1 MPNLAAPALRVSAA
15 QRTELARMAASTMEP
30 RRVPIQARA
39 LSMAADGV
47 ANEEI
52 ARSCGVTSDT
62 VRRWRSRFVQSGLA
76 GIGLIAK
83 GRGRRTSL
91 PTSTIAEVL
100 RLTVHEPPRHGA
112 TVWSTRMM
120 AAQVGIGKD
129 AVARIWAQHD
139 LRPQKRQPV
148 PERQGPGDESDR
160 GRDAVLLQYALLR
173 GDVLEIHRLVDAEL
187 AVQSEPSPRRAWL
200 LAGRSFA
207 SILDSQFAAA
217 YDDASAGL
225 RMGVEQ
231 RLFKA
236 LCALSSGMGGLER
249 DGSDIVSVE
258 RAVAAVLRMPADE
271 VLREAWTAALTAEAA
286 MSVGRLDLAEN
297 VARRV
302 WLASAQTDPPESI
315 FAGQALVRALL
326 FQGRLEEAS
335 ALAPEVD
342 VGARRHGLD
351 ALRLV
356 VRGSMAYVDAL
367 SGRFEDLTRH
377 ADTIGELASQ
387 CPAGYFVAG
396 GMVLTAYALATA
408 QRAQQAADVLLHGAG
423 GPLLPNI
430 QLVDRAYGYELL
442 VTAALS
448 LGDVSAARQW
458 QHVASSLTGL
468 PQNGMAAAALGRID
482 ARLAVA
488 EGEASAGAALA
499 ERSAAIAAGNAGHL
513 DATRAQLLAGS
524 ALLFDAE
531 DNWPAR
537 LALSTASEQ
546 ALLLGA
552 TSLAV
557 LARRDLRSVGLRLIG
572 EPQEPM
578 SPREREVAELLLV
591 GASDVRISA
600 TLGVS
605 RRTVQSH
612 VRRVLKALDLPSR
625 TAVPRALRDD
635 QDRGAPSQQLTPRQ
649 YQVAELVSRGYTNHG
664 AARALHVSIKTIE
677 KHLGDVYRRLGID
690 SRSALAA
697 RWSL

>member
-1 MPNLAAPALRVSAA
+1 
-15 QRTELARMAASTMEP
+15 
-30 RRVPIQARA
+30 
-39 LSMAADGV
+39 MAADGV

-76 GIGLIAK
+76 GVGLVAK
-83 GRGRRTSL
+83 GRGRRTTL
-91 PTSTIAEVL
+91 PAATIAEVL
-100 RLTVHEPPRHGA
+100 RLTLHEQPGHGA
-112 TVWSTRMM
+112 TAWSTRAM
-120 AAQVGIGKD
+120 AARVGIGKD

-139 LRPQKRQPV
+139 LQPHRSRLRE
-148 PERQGPGDESDR
+148 PQGPRDGSDR
-160 GRDAVLLQYALLR
+160 GKDAVLLQYALLR
-173 GDVLEIHRLVDAEL
+173 GDVSEIHRLVDTEL
-187 AVQSEPSPRRAWL
+187 AVQGEPSPRRAWL

-217 YDDASAGL
+217 HDDASAGL

-231 RLFKA
+231 RLFQA
-236 LCALSSGMGGLER
+236 LCVLSSGMGGLER

-258 RAVAAVLRMPADE
+258 RAAGAVLRLSADE
-271 VLREAWTAALTAEAA
+271 LLREAWTAALTAEAA
-286 MSVGRLDLAEN
+286 MSVGQLDLAEN

-335 ALAPEVD
+335 ALGPDVD
-342 VGARRHGLD
+342 AGARRHGLD

-356 VRGSMAYVDAL
+356 VRGSLAYVDAL
-367 SGRFEDLTRH
+367 CGRFDELTRH

-387 CPAGYFVAG
+387 CPSGYFVAG
-396 GMVLTAYALATA
+396 GLVLTAYALATA

-430 QLVDRAYGYELL
+430 QVVDRAYGYELL

-448 LGDVSAARQW
+448 LGDVAAARQW
-458 QHVASSLTGL
+458 QDVASSLTGL
-468 PQNGMAAAALGRID
+468 PRNGMAVAALGRIN

-499 ERSAAIAAGNAGHL
+499 ERAAAIAAGNAGHL

-578 SPREREVAELLLV
+578 SPREREVAELLLA
-591 GASDVRISA
+591 GASDVRIA
-600 TLGVS
+600 TTLGVS

-625 TAVPRALRDD
+625 TAVPRALRNDR
-635 QDRGAPSQQLTPRQ
+635 DRGAPSQQLTPRQ
-649 YQVAELVSRGYTNHG
+649 YRVAELVSRGYTNDG
-664 AARALHVSIKTIE
+664 AARALNVSIKTIE

-690 SRSALAA
+690 SRAGLAA
-697 RWSL
+697 RWSG